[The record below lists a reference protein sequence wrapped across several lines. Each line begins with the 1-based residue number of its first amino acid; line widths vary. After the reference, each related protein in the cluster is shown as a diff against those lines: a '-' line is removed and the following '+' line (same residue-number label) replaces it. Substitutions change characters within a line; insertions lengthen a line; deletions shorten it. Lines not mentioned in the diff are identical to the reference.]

1 VGDLRSIGGSA
12 AQAFYDDGSHGDV
25 TAGDKIF
32 SFLAPVSASSP
43 VGVRSLPIAVS
54 DAEGRT
60 SSTTIALTVSDSC
73 GDPKRAIDAVQGRGL
88 TSPLAGSDVTIEGVV
103 VRSYQGPGEF
113 GGFYVEEARP
123 DDDPA
128 TSEGIFVFSSLRTVA
143 PGDVVRVHGRV
154 TEFASGSSSLTEL
167 SNVAFILA
175 CGSGASVPAA
185 ELTLPVASMA
195 DFERYEGML
204 VRFPRTLTLSDTF
217 TLGRF
222 GELRLAQGGRL
233 YQPTAVTTPGPAA
246 VAQQDLNNRRSFVL
260 DDGNNQQNIDP
271 TRYPP
276 GGLSATDTLR
286 SGYTV
291 DGLTGVFDERF
302 STYRVQPVGPVSFA
316 PSNPRTAA
324 PEDVGGNLRVA
335 SLNVLNLFNG
345 NGTHQDGAAGGSRP
359 RAARTPCS
367 SSIASSPKRSAR
379 CRRSTPT
386 SSG

>member
-185 ELTLPVASMA
+185 EITLPVASMA

-204 VRFPRTLTLSDTF
+204 VRFPQTLTLSDTF

-276 GGLSATDTLR
+276 DGLSATDTLR

-335 SLNVLNLFNG
+335 SFNVLNLFNG
-345 NGTHQDGAAGGSRP
+345 
-359 RAARTPCS
+359 
-367 SSIASSPKRSAR
+367 
-379 CRRSTPT
+379 
-386 SSG
+386 